1 MFVSD
6 PPNKS
11 DLAVAFFI
19 FHFPAL
25 HSLIP
30 YLVVK
35 FTCMDAK
42 TLHVLE
48 YSKVL
53 DRLADFCDFSASAD
67 LARSLQPTPDY
78 DTAVVRLAETSEA
91 RTLLVNSDLTI
102 GGAHDIRQQ
111 VDLAEHGGVL
121 DPKEMLG
128 VQSTLVSMRDLH
140 RYFDKHGKTY
150 PYLFDIGSRLPAPTG
165 LIEAIS
171 RCIADNGEVADSAS
185 PRLYDLRRQVRISH
199 DRLMSRLQRYLT
211 DSATASKLQEAVI
224 TQRDGRYVIPLR
236 AEFKGQVKAIVHDQ
250 SSTGATLFVE
260 PLAVV
265 ELNNAFREAQI
276 AERDEVRRVLAEL
289 SAQVGELAGEIEAG
303 VGALAELDLDF
314 AKAKYAQAINGSD
327 PILLETSNI
336 KRRRSQPDDIR
347 PFDKDQGKHTTVD
360 VRTIKLIAARHPLLD
375 PGSVVPITIDAV
387 PGTFALVITGPNTG
401 GKTVT
406 LKTVGLLVVM
416 AQSGLHIPAQAGS
429 ELPCF
434 QDVYAD
440 IGDEQSIEQSLSTF
454 SGHITNIV
462 HILKKADNRALI
474 ILDELGAGTD
484 PQEGAALARA
494 ILSSLLSKGI
504 TTFVATHFPELK
516 TFAHTTP
523 GVVNASLEFNVQ
535 TLRPTFKL
543 TIGLPGRS
551 NALAIAQRL
560 GLPQEIIE
568 AARNEINPDD
578 LRTDKLISDIH
589 RQRKIAFK
597 ESEKA
602 GKARSEARRLEH
614 DLAERLEKIE
624 EERQK
629 VLEQARAE
637 GELEV
642 EVFKAQLK
650 LLKSEL
656 KKAHQPLDLLQK
668 IEEKVEIVEEEIQKP
683 VKRRTAK
690 AERTSLHGPLK
701 VGEKVVLKKLGNE
714 GTIISVDEDEAE
726 IQAGPLRMRVPLE
739 ELKRKTETV
748 DEGPWTVEK
757 LKVPKAVVEAST
769 NVKRQRSV
777 LAASPG
783 IELDLRGQRVEDA
796 LEMLERYI
804 EKAYMTGLPFV
815 RIIHGKGT
823 GKLRQEVR
831 AALKDHPHVF
841 SFEEG
846 GDKEGGAGVTVA
858 KLESE

>member
-1 MFVSD
+1 
-6 PPNKS
+6 
-11 DLAVAFFI
+11 
-19 FHFPAL
+19 
-25 HSLIP
+25 
-30 YLVVK
+30 
-35 FTCMDAK
+35 MDAK

-78 DTAVVRLAETSEA
+78 DTAVVRLAETTEA

-111 VDLAEHGGVL
+111 VDLAQHGGVL
-121 DPKEMLG
+121 DPKEMLD

-150 PYLFDIGSRLPAPTG
+150 PYLFDIASRLPAPTG

-185 PRLYDLRRQVRISH
+185 PKLYDLRRQVRVSH

-211 DSATASKLQEAVI
+211 ESATASKLQEAVI

-236 AEFKGQVKAIVHDQ
+236 AEFKGQIKAIVHDQ

-276 AERDEVRRVLAEL
+276 AERDEVRRVLAAL

-303 VGALAELDLDF
+303 VSALAELDLDF
-314 AKAKYAQAINGSD
+314 AKAKFAEAIDGSN
-327 PILLETSNI
+327 PLLLEISNV
-336 KRRRSQPDDIR
+336 KHHRSQPDESR
-347 PFDKDQGKHTTVD
+347 PFAKDRGKRTTD
-360 VRTIKLIAARHPLLD
+360 DIPTIKLIDARHPLLD
-375 PGSVVPITIDAV
+375 PDTVVPVTIDAI

-416 AQSGLHIPAQAGS
+416 AQSGLHIPAQSGS

-434 QDVYAD
+434 QAVYAD

-462 HILKKADNRALI
+462 HILKKADERALV

-504 TTFVATHFPELK
+504 TTFVATHYPELK

-568 AARNEINPDD
+568 AAKGEINPDD
-578 LRTDKLISDIH
+578 LRADKLIGDIH

-624 EERQK
+624 EERQR

-656 KKAHQPLDLLQK
+656 KKAHQPLDLLQTL
-668 IEEKVEIVEEEIQKP
+668 EEKVEIVEEEIQKP

-690 AERTSLHGPLK
+690 IERTTPRGPLK

-714 GTIISVDEDEAE
+714 GTIISLDEDVAE

-739 ELKRKTETV
+739 ELKRKTETL
-748 DEGPWTVEK
+748 DEGPRTIEK
-757 LKVPKAVVEAST
+757 TKVPKAVVEPLS
-769 NVKRQRSV
+769 NGIRQRSV
-777 LAASPG
+777 LAVSPG
-783 IELDLRGQRVEDA
+783 IELDLRGQRAEDA

-804 EKAYMTGLPFV
+804 EQAYMTGLPFV

>member
-1 MFVSD
+1 
-6 PPNKS
+6 
-11 DLAVAFFI
+11 
-19 FHFPAL
+19 
-25 HSLIP
+25 
-30 YLVVK
+30 
-35 FTCMDAK
+35 MDAK

-48 YSKVL
+48 YPKIL
-53 DRLADFCDFSASAD
+53 TRLADFCDFSASAD
-67 LARSLQPTPDY
+67 LARALQPTPDY
-78 DTAVVRLAETSEA
+78 DEALIRLAETSEG
-91 RTLLVNSDLTI
+91 RTLLVTSDLTI
-102 GGAHDIRQQ
+102 GGAHDIREQ
-111 VDLAEHGGVL
+111 VDLAAHGGVL
-121 DPKEMLG
+121 DPKELLD
-128 VQSTLVSMRDLH
+128 VQSTLISMRDLH
-140 RYFDKHGKTY
+140 RFFDKHAKAS
-150 PYLFDIGSRLPAPTG
+150 PHLADIAYRLPAPTG

-185 PRLYDLRRQVRISH
+185 PKLYDLRRQVRIAH
-199 DRLMSRLQRYLT
+199 DRLMTRLQRYLT
-211 DSATASKLQEAVI
+211 DSATASKLQDAVI

-289 SAQVGELAGEIEAG
+289 SAQVGELAGEIVPG
-303 VGALAELDLDF
+303 VAALAELDLAF
-314 AKAKYAQAINGSD
+314 AKAKYAEAVHGSE
-327 PILLETSNI
+327 PILLATSNV
-336 KRRRSQPDDIR
+336 KRRKSQPDDVR
-347 PFDKDQGKHTTVD
+347 PATFDIPTF
-360 VRTIKLIAARHPLLD
+360 KLLNARHPLLD
-375 PGSVVPITIDAV
+375 PETVVPITIDTA

-406 LKTVGLLVVM
+406 LKTVGLLAVM
-416 AQSGLHIPAQAGS
+416 AQSGLHIPAHSGS

-434 QDVYAD
+434 QAVYAD

-462 HILKKADNRALI
+462 NILKKADKRSLV

-494 ILSSLLSKGI
+494 ILSSLLAQGI
-504 TTFVATHFPELK
+504 TTFVATHYPELK
-516 TFAHTTP
+516 TFAHSTP

-535 TLRPTFKL
+535 TLRPTYKL

-568 AARNEINPDD
+568 AAKSEINPDD
-578 LRTDKLISDIH
+578 LRADKLIGDIH

-624 EERQK
+624 DERQK

-637 GELEV
+637 GELEI
-642 EVFKAQLK
+642 EVLKAQLK
-650 LLKSEL
+650 SLKAEL
-656 KKAHQPLDLLQK
+656 KKAHQPLEALHK
-668 IEEKVEIVEEEIQKP
+668 IEEKVEVFEQEIQKP
-683 VKRRTAK
+683 VKRRTLK
-690 AERTSLHGPLK
+690 VERSTSHEPLK

-714 GTIISVDEDEAE
+714 GTIISLDEDEAE
-726 IQAGPLRMRVPLE
+726 VQAGPLRMRVPLE
-739 ELKRKTETV
+739 ELKRKQEAIDGEVPVPFRGGPRTVPRAPSGNRDYPAGTGTTTE
-748 DEGPWTVEK
+748 K
-757 LKVPKAVVEAST
+757 HKVPKAVVEPSSI
-769 NVKRQRSV
+769 VHRPSSV
-777 LAASPG
+777 LSSSPG
-783 IELDLRGQRVEDA
+783 IELDLRGQRAEDA
-796 LEMLERYI
+796 LEMLDHYI
-804 EKAYMTGLPFV
+804 EKAYMAGLPFV

-831 AALKDHPHVF
+831 AALKDHPNVL

-858 KLESE
+858 KLASE

>member
-1 MFVSD
+1 
-6 PPNKS
+6 
-11 DLAVAFFI
+11 
-19 FHFPAL
+19 
-25 HSLIP
+25 
-30 YLVVK
+30 
-35 FTCMDAK
+35 MDSK
-42 TLHVLE
+42 TLSVLE
-48 YSKVL
+48 YPKIL
-53 DRLADFCDFSASAD
+53 ARLADFCDFSASAEMAHN
-67 LARSLQPTPDY
+67 LKPTPDY
-78 DTAVVRLAETSEA
+78 DEALVRLAETSEA
-91 RTLLVNSDLTI
+91 RTLLVTTDLTI
-102 GGAHDIRQQ
+102 GGAHDIREQ
-111 VDLAEHGGVL
+111 VDLAAHGGVL
-121 DPKEMLG
+121 DPKELLD
-128 VQSTLVSMRDLH
+128 VRSTLVAMRDL
-140 RYFDKHGKTY
+140 RRFFDKHAEAS
-150 PYLFDIGSRLPAPTG
+150 PHLADIACRLPAPSG

-171 RCIADNGEVADSAS
+171 RCIADNGEVADGAS
-185 PRLYDLRRQVRISH
+185 PRLYDLRRQVRIAH
-199 DRLMSRLQRYLT
+199 DRLMTRLQRYLT
-211 DSATASKLQEAVI
+211 DSSTAPKLQDAVI

-236 AEFKGQVKAIVHDQ
+236 AEFKGQVKAIIHDQ

-265 ELNNAFREAQI
+265 ELNNAFRETQI

-289 SAQVGELAGEIEAG
+289 SAQVGELAGEIVPG
-303 VGALAELDLDF
+303 VAALAELDLAF
-314 AKAKYAQAINGSD
+314 AKAKYADEIGANE
-327 PILLETSNI
+327 PILKTWPKV
-336 KRRRSQPDDIR
+336 KRQSSDSADVR
-347 PFDKDQGKHTTVD
+347 PFDTAQGKLATFDLLTV
-360 VRTIKLIAARHPLLD
+360 KLLNARHPLLD
-375 PGSVVPITIDAV
+375 PETVVPITIDAA

-406 LKTVGLLVVM
+406 LKTVGLLAVM
-416 AQSGLHIPAQAGS
+416 AQSGLHIPTQSGS

-434 QDVYAD
+434 QDIYAD

-462 HILKKADNRALI
+462 HILKKADKRSLV

-494 ILSSLLSKGI
+494 ILSNLLREGI
-504 TTFVATHFPELK
+504 TTFVATHYPELK

-535 TLRPTFKL
+535 TLRPTYKL

-568 AARNEINPDD
+568 AAKSEINPDD
-578 LRTDKLISDIH
+578 LRADKLIGDIH

-602 GKARSEARRLEH
+602 EKARSEARRLER

-624 EERQK
+624 EERRE

-642 EVFKAQLK
+642 EVLKAH
-650 LLKSEL
+650 LKSLKAEL
-656 KKAHQPLDLLQK
+656 KKARQPLDALK
-668 IEEKVEIVEEEIQKP
+668 EIEEKVEVVEEEIQKP
-683 VKRRTAK
+683 VKRRKPALSRVEGSK
-690 AERTSLHGPLK
+690 VERSTSHEPLK
-701 VGEKVVLKKLGNE
+701 VGEKVVLKSLGYE
-714 GTIISVDEDEAE
+714 GTILSMDEEQAE

-739 ELKRKTETV
+739 ELKRKEKEPSAIS
-748 DEGPWTVEK
+748 DQQSARKLPSGSQSSIPSRYDVENRK
-757 LKVPKAVVEAST
+757 SSIALPS
-769 NVKRQRSV
+769 
-777 LAASPG
+777 SPG
-783 IELDLRGQRVEDA
+783 IELDLRGQRAEDA
-796 LEMLERYI
+796 LEMLDRYL
-804 EKAYMTGLPFV
+804 EKAAMAGLPFV

-831 AALKDHPHVF
+831 AALKDHPNVL

-858 KLESE
+858 KLVVE

>member
-1 MFVSD
+1 
-6 PPNKS
+6 
-11 DLAVAFFI
+11 
-19 FHFPAL
+19 
-25 HSLIP
+25 
-30 YLVVK
+30 
-35 FTCMDAK
+35 MDAK
-42 TLHVLE
+42 TLNVLE
-48 YSKVL
+48 YPKIL
-53 DRLADFCDFSASAD
+53 ARLADFCDFSASAD
-67 LARSLQPTPDY
+67 LAHSLQPTPDC
-78 DTAVVRLAETSEA
+78 DFALIRLSETSEA
-91 RTLLVNSDLTI
+91 RILLVTSDLTI
-102 GGAHDIRQQ
+102 GGAHDIREQ

-121 DPKEMLG
+121 DPKEMLD
-128 VQSTLVSMRDLH
+128 VQSTLVSMRDL
-140 RYFDKHGKTY
+140 RRFFDKHAKVY
-150 PYLFDIGSRLPAPTG
+150 PHLAEIAARLPAPAG

-171 RCIADNGEVADSAS
+171 RCITDNGEVSDSAS
-185 PRLYDLRRQVRISH
+185 PKLYDLRRQVRIAH
-199 DRLMSRLQRYLT
+199 DRLMTRLQRYLT
-211 DSATASKLQEAVI
+211 DSSTASKLQDAVI

-265 ELNNAFREAQI
+265 ELNNTFRETQI
-276 AERDEVRRVLAEL
+276 AERDEVRRVLAAL
-289 SAQVGELAGEIEAG
+289 SAQVGELAGEIVPG
-303 VGALAELDLDF
+303 VSALAELDLAF
-314 AKAKYAQAINGSD
+314 AKAKYGEAINGSE
-327 PILLETSNI
+327 PVLKPWSRG
-336 KRRRSQPDDIR
+336 KRQRADNADIR
-347 PFDKDQGKHTTVD
+347 SSSSDLLTV
-360 VRTIKLIAARHPLLD
+360 KLINARHPLLD
-375 PGSVVPITIDAV
+375 PEVVVPITIDAA

-406 LKTVGLLVVM
+406 LKTVGLLAVM
-416 AQSGLHIPAQAGS
+416 AQSGLHIPAQSGS

-434 QDVYAD
+434 QAIYAD

-462 HILKKADNRALI
+462 HILKKADKHSLV

-494 ILSSLLSKGI
+494 ILSNLLAQGI
-504 TTFVATHFPELK
+504 TTFVATHYPELK

-535 TLRPTFKL
+535 TLRPTYRL

-568 AARNEINPDD
+568 SAKSEINPDD
-578 LRTDKLISDIH
+578 LRADKLIGDIH

-614 DLAERLEKIE
+614 ELAERLEMIE
-624 EERQK
+624 DERQK
-629 VLEQARAE
+629 VLERARAE
-637 GELEV
+637 GELEI
-642 EVFKAQLK
+642 EVLKTQLK
-650 LLKSEL
+650 SLKAEL
-656 KKAHQPLDLLQK
+656 KKARLPLDALQK
-668 IEEKVEIVEEEIQKP
+668 IEEKVEFFEEEINKP
-683 VKRRTAK
+683 VMH
-690 AERTSLHGPLK
+690 RTSKLEHPSSLEPLK
-701 VGEKVVLKKLGNE
+701 VGESVILKKLGNE
-714 GTIISVDEDEAE
+714 GTIISLDEDEAE

-739 ELKRKTETV
+739 ELKRKNQTAEDGQQTI
-748 DEGPWTVEK
+748 EPRK
-757 LKVPKAVVEAST
+757 APKAVVESPSD
-769 NVKRQRSV
+769 VHRYLSP

-783 IELDLRGQRVEDA
+783 IELDLRGQRADDA
-796 LEMLERYI
+796 LQMLERYI
-804 EKAYMTGLPFV
+804 EKASMAGLPFV

-831 AALKDHPHVF
+831 AALKEHPNVV
-841 SFEEG
+841 SYEEG